1 MGVEEIRRREKPRK
15 MELIRDRKIVEPR
28 PRPGAGKAGASKFKR
43 AAKSGGDT
51 RLGGPKQEPDLG
63 RLEVT
68 ALSPL

>member
-43 AAKSGGDT
+43 AAKSGGDM
-51 RLGGPKQEPDLG
+51 RLGDRSRSQTSAG
-63 RLEVT
+63 
-68 ALSPL
+68 